1 MTNYNLNPSIIVLTY
16 QPINPS
22 THQPIN
28 SYTQKIL
35 FMANQ
40 INKNVFTWSIIVA
53 LGGFLFGFD
62 TAVISGVEQ
71 HIQELFHL
79 SSFLHGFTISS
90 ALIGTV
96 IGALISG
103 RPADRYGR
111 KPILFI
117 IASLYVLTAIGSA
130 LANDV
135 GTFILFRFLGGIG
148 VGASSVVAPMYIAEI
163 SPAKIRGR
171 MTAMFQFNVISGI
184 LIAYVSNYLLREA
197 GSEPWRWMLG
207 VAGIPAFLFLVLLF
221 LIPESPRFLIKI
233 GKIASAKTILEK
245 IEVVSVDQEIEEI
258 KLSMSQTSVKKQT
271 LFSRQ
276 YIKPISVAFLVA
288 MFNQF
293 SGINAILYYAPRI
306 FELSGLTN
314 ADSMFQSILIGVTNG
329 IFTILG
335 LSLIDRVGR
344 KKLLI
349 VGSIGMSVCLGLVAR
364 TFYSQDF
371 SGYGL
376 LIYLLIYIMF
386 FAFSTGAVIWVL
398 IAEVFPNNVRGKGQS
413 FGSFTH
419 WFFAALITF
428 LFPVIEKLSQFGVG
442 HAFMFFSVMMIV
454 QVFVVWK
461 YFPETKGRTLEELGD
476 NL

>member
-1 MTNYNLNPSIIVLTY
+1 MKT
-16 QPINPS
+16 
-22 THQPIN
+22 
-28 SYTQKIL
+28 KISR
-35 FMANQ
+35 
-40 INKNVFTWSIIVA
+40 NVFAWSIIVA

-71 HIQELFHL
+71 HIQKLFSL

-96 IGALISG
+96 AGALISG
-103 RPADRYGR
+103 RPADRFGR
-111 KPILFI
+111 KPILFL
-117 IASLYVLTAIGSA
+117 IAGLYVVTAVGSA
-130 LANDV
+130 LANNV
-135 GTFILFRFLGGIG
+135 SSFILFRFLGGIG

-171 MTAMFQFNVISGI
+171 MTALFQFNVISGI

-207 VAGIPAFLFLVLLF
+207 VAGIPASLFFLLLF
-221 LIPESPRFLIKI
+221 IIPESPRYLIKI
-233 GKIASAKTILEK
+233 GKINAARAILEK
-245 IEVVSVDQEIEEI
+245 IEIVSVDEEIEDI
-258 KLSMSQTSVKKQT
+258 RISVSQSGVRRQT
-271 LFSRQ
+271 LFTKL
-276 YIKPISVAFLVA
+276 YIRPISVAFLVA

-335 LSLIDRVGR
+335 LILIDRVGR

-349 VGSIGMSVCLGLVAR
+349 VGSMGMSVCLALVAR
-364 TFYSQDF
+364 TFYTQDF

-376 LIYLLIYIMF
+376 LIYLIIYIMF

-398 IAEVFPNNVRGKGQS
+398 IAEIFPNSVRGKGQS

-428 LFPVIEKLSQFGVG
+428 LFPVIEKISQFGVG
-442 HAFMFFSVMMIV
+442 HAFTFFSLMMV
-454 QVFVVWK
+454 LQVVVVWK
-461 YFPETKGRTLEELGD
+461 YFPETKGRTLEELGE
-476 NL
+476 NLSK